1 MYVKKEL
8 KSYKLSASQSGFFC
22 RVCFSISEMNSGAEQ
37 PNLEMLGGFNFE
49 SPGTA
54 LTPRLD
60 PAWLL
65 KALVM
70 LHYQFKNCQ
79 L

>member
-8 KSYKLSASQSGFFC
+8 KSYKLGASQNGLFC
-22 RVCFSISEMNSGAEQ
+22 RVCLSISEMNSGAEQ
-37 PNLEMLGGFNFE
+37 PNLDKLGGFNFQ
-49 SPGTA
+49 SPA

-60 PAWLL
+60 PGWLI